1 MADAN
6 STGILNQFSIDCVA
20 HPLMSSPPR
29 SLEGTHVQGH
39 STTAHR
45 SGHDCELLAA
55 PACATGGA
63 YSQRYPVAD
72 RNDRAYYD
80 RGFREGLDAGADDAR
95 RGRSY
100 DVRRH
105 GEYRDNSRGNDRGD
119 LIAFRQGFE
128 SGYGDGY
135 RSYAR
140 AGIVRRD
147 RPIRRHQPIRSI
159 RGRRATRAAMATAT
173 RPTAVLLDAF
183 RPPLRRTAIAT
194 DSMRARKRRA
204 AATATTRSARS
215 DTVKATTTTTVDTD
229 RARTTSATI
238 VRRFSRAMTPAT
250 VDIDGSQGTV
260 IRSRRFRRSGG
271 CGRPGAVAA
280 RM

>member
-1 MADAN
+1 MFKAIRQLPIVLA
-6 STGILNQFSIDCVA
+6 
-20 HPLMSSPPR
+20 
-29 SLEGTHVQGH
+29 
-39 STTAHR
+39 TTV
-45 SGHDCELLAA
+45 LLAA

-119 LIAFRQGFE
+119 LVAFRQGFE

-140 AGIVRRD
+140 GGYGAPRPPYPPASTYPQYPGSSRD
-147 RPIRRHQPIRSI
+147 QDRYGDRYPYYGGTVGRLSSPAADNGYRDGFDEGQKAARSGDRYDPIGEKRYREGDHDYNSRYGSRQDYERNY
-159 RGRRATRAAMATAT
+159 RAAFQQGY
-173 RPTAVLLDAF
+173 DAGY
-183 RPPLRRTAIAT
+183 RGYRR
-194 DSMRARKRRA
+194 
-204 AATATTRSARS
+204 
-215 DTVKATTTTTVDTD
+215 
-229 RARTTSATI
+229 
-238 VRRFSRAMTPAT
+238 
-250 VDIDGSQGTV
+250 
-260 IRSRRFRRSGG
+260 
-271 CGRPGAVAA
+271 
-280 RM
+280 